1 VLALLLFL
9 ALVDVVAVFDGTG
22 AVRCSQIVNHRSI
35 RPNKASSVPEDCS
48 VAVLDRAKIMTPST
62 NTSMPTTILSLR
74 SILPMFIYI
83 VFCLLTVLK
92 VALAVALR
100 LV

>member
-9 ALVDVVAVFDGTG
+9 ALVDVAVVFDG
-22 AVRCSQIVNHRSI
+22 AVRCSQMVNHRSI

-62 NTSMPTTILSLR
+62 KTSMPTTILSLR

-83 VFCLLTVLK
+83 VSLSPGR
-92 VALAVALR
+92 A
-100 LV
+100 